1 MAIVTLVQM
10 ATMTAQELIGVIAGN
25 VKSHICQKR
34 ESAKTYFHTMTQAEL
49 ELSSDAADTLK
60 RLQYFVK
67 QAETRLTNAN
77 EALRNAINGVIPPA
91 LDGLTPD
98 EILSKSRAEVK
109 SAEDSYLRFSG
120 ALLNFD
126 KNVSTERRDNTESI
140 TRAEAE
146 KFFFSFGITMRGA
159 VETAITR
166 HAQES
171 MEAKSPEGMYE
182 IMSPIMRECFA
193 MALSDACSVG
203 VPEWV
208 KTTIMGA
215 L

>member
-1 MAIVTLVQM
+1 
-10 ATMTAQELIGVIAGN
+10 
-25 VKSHICQKR
+25 
-34 ESAKTYFHTMTQAEL
+34 MTQAEL

-77 EALRNAINGVIPPA
+77 EALRNAINGVVPPA

-109 SAEDSYLRFSG
+109 SAEDSYLRFSQ
-120 ALLNFD
+120 ALLSFD
-126 KNVSTERRDNTESI
+126 RNVPPERRDNTESI
-140 TRAEAE
+140 TRDEAE
-146 KFFFSFGITMRGA
+146 KFFTSFAIMMRGA

-171 MEAKSPEGMYE
+171 MEAKSPEDMYL
-182 IMSPIMRECFA
+182 IMAPIMRQCFDS
-193 MALSDACSVG
+193 ALSDGCADG

-208 KTTIMGA
+208 RTTIMGA